1 MECARTDALTGHPR
15 LPGAA
20 RTGSLTAAKE
30 RPWPLQE
37 RASAPRQ
44 SRRREGRRALT
55 TSWISV
61 AFLPVFLVDAA
72 LLGDALLSCR
82 VTSAAARNRSRWGQQ
97 HWPASRAVLVLLAPS
112 IEAMVFGFR
121 ARRLGA

>member
-1 MECARTDALTGHPR
+1 M
-15 LPGAA
+15 
-20 RTGSLTAAKE
+20 
-30 RPWPLQE
+30 
-37 RASAPRQ
+37 
-44 SRRREGRRALT
+44 
-55 TSWISV
+55 

-82 VTSAAARNRSRWGQQ
+82 DTSAAARSRSRWGQQ

-112 IEAMVFGFR
+112 IEAMVFGFK